1 MKELFANPDLGLIGL
16 LFFFIFFCV
25 VTAWTFRP
33 GAKKEYS
40 DHADIPLR
48 ENDE

>member
-16 LFFFIFFCV
+16 LFFFVFFCA
-25 VTAWTFRP
+25 VTVWTLRP
-33 GAKKEYS
+33 GAKKAYL
-40 DHADIPLR
+40 DHGDIPLR